1 MNKVEWISVHDRLPE
16 EEAKVLVCIDWE
28 RIETA
33 YLYLNT
39 WYDWATNSPVIGGH
53 VSHWAELPKLPQEE

>member
-1 MNKVEWISVHDRLPE
+1 MNKIEWISVNDKLPE
-16 EEAKVLVCIDWE
+16 EEEKVLVCIDWE

-39 WYDWATNSPVIGGH
+39 WYDWANNYPVVGGSA
-53 VSHWAELPKLPQEE
+53 SHWAELPELPKKE